1 MRHSTAVH
9 LLRAGVDI
17 LTISQWLGHA
27 SVTTTS
33 RYATTD
39 LEMKRKAIEK
49 PEAIGHTTGSGAALW
64 RRDASV
70 LAWLEAL

>member
-17 LTISQWLGHA
+17 VTISQWLGHA
-27 SVTTTS
+27 SVTTTG
-33 RYATTD
+33 RYATID
-39 LEMKRKAIEK
+39 LEMKRKAIEQAR
-49 PEAIGHTTGSGAALW
+49 AIDYANESGAVLW
-64 RRDASV
+64 RTDASI

>member
-9 LLRAGVDI
+9 LLRAGVDVF
-17 LTISQWLGHA
+17 TISQWLGHA
-27 SVTTTS
+27 SVTTTY

-39 LEMKRKAIEK
+39 LEMKRKAIEQTQ
-49 PEAIGHTTGSGAALW
+49 AIDHKMDDTAALW
-64 RRDASV
+64 RTDASV